1 MNPLNINHKDPL
13 YRNGQKEERRTVLD
27 KMLIR

>member
-13 YRNGQKEERRTVLD
+13 YKNGQKEERRTVLD